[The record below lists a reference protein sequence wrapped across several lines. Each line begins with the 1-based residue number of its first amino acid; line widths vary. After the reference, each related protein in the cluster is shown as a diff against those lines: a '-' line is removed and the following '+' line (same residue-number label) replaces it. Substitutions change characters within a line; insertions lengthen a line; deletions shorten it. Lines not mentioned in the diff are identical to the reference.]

1 MNLTDG
7 EVRHLRELLL
17 DEADKMGHHPG
28 DFTEEENDAH
38 DSLSKKVYDEA
49 KQRKFWW
56 AR

>member
-17 DEADKMGHHPG
+17 DEADKMSHHPG